1 MKMKFNF
8 SCFALCRIY
17 VDEETRSFDYAA
29 CMGFWLNLPSAKEE
43 ILWFES
49 TRRADFDEW
58 SKSVLVY
65 QREYV
70 PGIYAIVPLRE
81 VSVKYFGDVDN
92 LIQDAAKNYWHG
104 IGGSVENLA
113 DLEAL

>member
-1 MKMKFNF
+1 
-8 SCFALCRIY
+8 
-17 VDEETRSFDYAA
+17 
-29 CMGFWLNLPSAKEE
+29 
-43 ILWFES
+43 
-49 TRRADFDEW
+49 
-58 SKSVLVY
+58 
-65 QREYV
+65 
-70 PGIYAIVPLRE
+70 